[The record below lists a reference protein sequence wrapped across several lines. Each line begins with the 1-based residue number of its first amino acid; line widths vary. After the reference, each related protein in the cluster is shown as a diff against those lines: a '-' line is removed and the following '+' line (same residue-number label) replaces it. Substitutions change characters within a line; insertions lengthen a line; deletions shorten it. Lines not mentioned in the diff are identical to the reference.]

1 MHKTQVVPKTLRMRF
16 DKMNGFM
23 MVLDAK
29 IKHLVLFGYELADK
43 IFHEIK
49 CLKSKK
55 KKMVLQRV
63 LIIIFE
69 RSKLI
74 DIVL

>member
-1 MHKTQVVPKTLRMRF
+1 MVPKTLRMRF

-23 MVLDAK
+23 MVLDGK
-29 IKHLVLFGYELADK
+29 IKHLVLFGYGLADK

>member
-1 MHKTQVVPKTLRMRF
+1 
-16 DKMNGFM
+16 MNGFM

-74 DIVL
+74 DIVLWLLKNIDFS